1 MSTIS
6 HPPAGAASEPGWFT
20 LLRVKE
26 VWASLAI
33 TVMWIAVSVSA
44 VWGPDLVGSSNDGN
58 HTTIPSGIFVGLFAS
73 VGTWAVAKYALGRA
87 REEGDSEGTKR
98 R

>member
-6 HPPAGAASEPGWFT
+6 HPPAGAASEQGWFT

-58 HTTIPSGIFVGLFAS
+58 HTTIPSGIFVALFAS

-87 REEGDSEGTKR
+87 RGER
-98 R
+98 